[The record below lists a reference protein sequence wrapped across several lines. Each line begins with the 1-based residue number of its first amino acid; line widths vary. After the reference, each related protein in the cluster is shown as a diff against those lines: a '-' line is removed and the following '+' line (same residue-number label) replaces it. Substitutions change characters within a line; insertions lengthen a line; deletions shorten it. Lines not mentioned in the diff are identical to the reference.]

1 VTVNVVTANQA
12 DDKADVKLLNF
23 YASRGDFFAGR
34 GKPVDIATIIGLL
47 FGTTILV
54 FAVLL
59 GGSPD
64 IFINFPGV
72 LIVGGGTLAAAFVRF
87 SMRDVINSFKV
98 AMNAFLTRLSVPHEI
113 IQEVVNLANIA
124 RKNGL
129 IVLEQ
134 QPIQDPFLKKAI
146 MYCVDGHEADFIQE
160 VLEKEVD
167 LTIERHETGQG
178 VFKGM
183 GESAPAFGMI
193 GTLVGLVQMLANM
206 SDPKAIGP
214 AMAVALLTTFYGAVM
229 AYLVF
234 IPLADKLALRS
245 QEEERNRKLII
256 EGVLGILKGL
266 NPRVMEEFL
275 ETFLPPK
282 ERKQQS

>member
-1 VTVNVVTANQA
+1 
-12 DDKADVKLLNF
+12 
-23 YASRGDFFAGR
+23 
-34 GKPVDIATIIGLL
+34 VDIATIIGLL

-64 IFINFPGV
+64 IFVNVPGV
-72 LIVGGGTLAAAFVRF
+72 FIVGGGTLAAAFVRF
-87 SMRDVINSFKV
+87 SMLDVINSFKV
-98 AMNAFLTRLSVPHEI
+98 AMNAFLTRLSVPQEI
-113 IQEVVNLANIA
+113 IQEVVNLAHIA

-146 MYCVDGHEADFIQE
+146 LYCVDGHEADFIQE

-214 AMAVALLTTFYGAVM
+214 AMAVALLTTLYGAVM
-229 AYLVF
+229 ANLIF

-282 ERKQQS
+282 ERKQ